1 MGVEH
6 PEQRARRLSSVMI
19 TLVVKEICT
28 LKDKDVAAAC
38 FHGRFYRHFTDIILV
53 PCNVTMTQVISV

>member
-28 LKDKDVAAAC
+28 LKDKDVAHHAFMA
-38 FHGRFYRHFTDIILV
+38 GLTDILQ
-53 PCNVTMTQVISV
+53 TT